1 MRREKN
7 EEIGTIMDSFA
18 KGMLQARKERRMTQK
33 ELADKSGIYQADVSK
48 MERGL
53 SNPSLS
59 TIQRVAD
66 ALGVDVQI
74 NFKMRKK

>member
-7 EEIGTIMDSFA
+7 EEIGNIMDSFA